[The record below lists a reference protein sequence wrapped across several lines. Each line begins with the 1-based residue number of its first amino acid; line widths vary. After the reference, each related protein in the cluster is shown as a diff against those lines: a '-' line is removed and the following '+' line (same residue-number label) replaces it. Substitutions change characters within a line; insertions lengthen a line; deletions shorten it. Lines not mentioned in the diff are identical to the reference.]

1 MTMLHSFAYPTR
13 LKVGCIGA
21 GRHAFRDILPC
32 LRYLPI
38 ELVALADHDREQGI
52 ATASLF
58 GAKRFYPNHK
68 ALLAKETALDAVLI
82 VVGPNERGEPAYP
95 ELAADALRAGF
106 HVWIE
111 SPSCANRDDVKTLT
125 NASMRGRKFI
135 QTNLNG
141 MFMPAY
147 LKAGAIAESPSFGK
161 PSSFVMR
168 YPALL
173 PPEAFG
179 KPCKDVG
186 SLLGIVRPYATLMR
200 LFGEPRGMMVAT
212 NPLTGD
218 ACITLGYRTELVGTL
233 HLCGNQGMGGARE
246 RLEVIGQGAHVIV
259 ENATRVT
266 YHRPS
271 RIESDPD
278 HLDATDYYGA
288 EAEAP
293 VVWEPQL
300 SQAAAYN
307 QHLVIQGHLGSL
319 EHFATRLLSNEPP
332 KHGNVVDLLHIML
345 VLQKIQEGEQRTWLN
360 LY

>member
-1 MTMLHSFAYPTR
+1 MLHSFAYPTR

-38 ELVALADHDREQGI
+38 ELVALADHDRDQGI

-68 ALLAKETALDAVLI
+68 ALLAQETTLDAVLI
-82 VVGPNERGEPAYP
+82 VVGPNAQGEPAYP

-111 SPSCANRDDVKTLT
+111 SPSCASRDDVKTLT

-147 LKAGAIAESPSFGK
+147 LKAAELIGDASFGK
-161 PSSFVMR
+161 PSSFTMR

-173 PPEAFG
+173 PPAALS

-186 SLLGIVRPYATLMR
+186 ALLSVVRPYATLMR
-200 LFGEPRGMMVAT
+200 LFGEARGLMVAT

-218 ACITLGYRTELVGTL
+218 ACITIVYASELVGTL
-233 HLCGNQGMGGARE
+233 HLCGNQGAGGARE
-246 RLEVIGQGAHVIV
+246 RLEVIGQGAHVVV
-259 ENATRVT
+259 ENATRVSC
-266 YHRPS
+266 HRTS
-271 RIESDPD
+271 RVESDPD
-278 HLDATDYYGA
+278 RLDATDYYGA
-288 EAEAP
+288 ESEAP
-293 VVWEPQL
+293 LVWEPQL
-300 SQAAAYN
+300 SHAAAYN

-319 EHFATRLLSNEPP
+319 EHFSSQLLNNEPP
-332 KHGNVVDLLHIML
+332 RRGNVVDMLHIML
-345 VLQKIQEGEQRTWLN
+345 VLQKIQEGEQRTWLS